1 MTDIPTRR
9 PCITEVIPFEQ
20 FADKISVSVSFMP
33 DKRAHDLC
41 GAPLEVFFT
50 ARGKSGTGVDDFLYE
65 AGVTA
70 SRLMQKQF
78 RENRDE

>member
-9 PCITEVIPFEQ
+9 PCITEVIPFEK
-20 FADKISVSVSFMP
+20 FNDKICVTVSYMP
-33 DKRAHDLC
+33 DKRAKDLC
-41 GAPLEVFFT
+41 GTPIEVFFT

-70 SRLMQKQF
+70 SKLMQKEF
-78 RENRDE
+78 RNED